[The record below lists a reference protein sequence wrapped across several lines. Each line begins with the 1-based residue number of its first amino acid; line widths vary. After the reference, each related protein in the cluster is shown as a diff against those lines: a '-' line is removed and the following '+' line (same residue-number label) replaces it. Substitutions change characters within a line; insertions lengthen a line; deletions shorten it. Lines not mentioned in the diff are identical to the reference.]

1 MSKTTSASVAAP
13 TTDGQAAFERSGS
26 RQAYVI
32 LRSAFT
38 VAPILF
44 GLDKFFDVMTH
55 WAQYLAPPFADL
67 SPFSSATTMHLV
79 GVVEVLA
86 GVLVAVRPRLG
97 APVVAA
103 WLAGI
108 IVNLLVLGGHLD
120 IALRDFGLLL
130 GALALFTLARAN
142 EPSQRREGV
151 GATR

>member
-1 MSKTTSASVAAP
+1 MSKTTATDVSA
-13 TTDGQAAFERSGS
+13 TTEGASALERSGS

-44 GLDKFFDVMTH
+44 GVDKFFDVMAD
-55 WAQYLAPPFADL
+55 WGRYLAPPLADL
-67 SPFSSATTMHLV
+67 SPLTVATTMHVV

-120 IALRDFGLLL
+120 IALRDFGLML
-130 GALALFTLARAN
+130 AAIALFALGRAHDSRPRARLRG
-142 EPSQRREGV
+142 PR
-151 GATR
+151 